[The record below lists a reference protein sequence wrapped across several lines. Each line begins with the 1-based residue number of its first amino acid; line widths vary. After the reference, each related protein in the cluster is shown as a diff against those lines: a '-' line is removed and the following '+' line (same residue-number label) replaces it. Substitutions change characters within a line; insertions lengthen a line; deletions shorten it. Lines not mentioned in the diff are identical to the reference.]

1 MVCVKSTVWNLV
13 CLIMSLSSHLG
24 KTLALCFLCFETMT
38 PLLSSIQCYYYEIC
52 WFFEVMVSYFFPED
66 FRIFCI
72 TDFLNITLTCLSVEI
87 FVSILFRFSYL
98 LFEFGKLEGNIF
110 LYISPHSPYMLVN
123 SFLLGLLLNTYGH
136 FNVCLYFLMF
146 PSFFLSLNPFLMQV
160 LRLPQAYLTTF
171 NMLFSPHILLFNPS
185 IMLFQ

>member
-1 MVCVKSTVWNLV
+1 MLSYTVSSSFWTLPRVRSKGLCRVNRVELSV
-13 CLIMSLSSHLG
+13 LDNVFIFPFRKDISSLSLV
-24 KTLALCFLCFETMT
+24 FWNYDF
-38 PLLSSIQCYYYEIC
+38 PLLSSIQHYYYEIC
-52 WFFEVMVSYFFPED
+52 CFFEVMVSYFFPED

-72 TDFLNITLTCLSVEI
+72 TDFLNITLTCLAVEI

-98 LFEFGKLEGNIF
+98 LFEFGELEGNIF

-160 LRLPQAYLTTF
+160 LRLPQAYLATW
-171 NMLFSPHILLFNPS
+171 
-185 IMLFQ
+185 